1 MKIRIINVG
10 TDVVVGPE
18 CDAPIPEAM
27 RAVCRQVVAR
37 GSALVKT
44 KHGIWE
50 VFVVRTGDSAI
61 FAIRQAGELLLE
73 AVVVREGQG
82 TLVWEDLI
90 RRYQSNCEAGGVT
103 DFGQPLPPPPIAPWL
118 SIFNQNAFRQFS
130 ETVKTELGELMFG
143 LADTFIEGQSV
154 EPDCSMASRN

>member
-1 MKIRIINVG
+1 MKIRIMNVG
-10 TDVVVGPE
+10 TDIVVGPD

-27 RAVCRQVVAR
+27 RVVCRQVLAW

-44 KHGIWE
+44 RHGNWE

-61 FAIRQAGELLLE
+61 FAIRQAGNLLLE

-82 TLVWEDLI
+82 TLVWEDMI
-90 RRYQSNCEAGGVT
+90 RRCQSHREAGQLT
-103 DFGQPLPPPPIAPWL
+103 DFSKPLPPPPTPWL
-118 SIFNQNAFRQFS
+118 SIFSQKAFMQFP
-130 ETVKTELGELMFG
+130 EPVKTELGELLLG

-154 EPDCSMASRN
+154 ETDCSMASRN